1 MTGPAVNDPTI
12 TDQAMTDQADIE
24 LTDETTHGAYRL
36 AVPGS
41 AHGAELSWTA
51 RGEARI
57 AEHTFVP
64 DEARGGGIAMRLVER
79 LVADARAQG
88 FTIVPQCS
96 YVDAAFRRH
105 SEWADV
111 LASPGE

>member
-1 MTGPAVNDPTI
+1 MTEPAE
-12 TDQAMTDQADIE
+12 IE
-24 LTDETTHGAYRL
+24 VTDETTHGAYRI

-41 AHGAELSWTA
+41 SEGAELTWSA

-57 AEHTFVP
+57 AEHTYVP
-64 DEARGGGIAMRLVER
+64 REARGGGVAMKLVER

-88 FTIVPQCS
+88 FTVDPACS
-96 YVDAAFRRH
+96 YVAAAFRRH
-105 SEWADV
+105 PDWADV